1 MRFVIASLAFT
12 LSASAAAA
20 ETCGNTADGFK
31 PFIQQMKQEA
41 AAAGVSKRSIAVLDT
56 VTYDNAIIKRDRGQS
71 IFSDSFLTFQKKM
84 ISAGRLAR
92 AKSQIEKYQ
101 DVFDRVQKQYGVPPA
116 VIAAFW
122 ALETDFGAVTGDF
135 PTIQSIATLAW
146 DCRRPEKFRPQL
158 IASLQLLDKG
168 DLTLAEFKGAWA
180 GEIGQTQFMAYDYNE
195 SAVDYDGDGKRDL
208 RNSVPDVIAS
218 TANLLR
224 KHGWE
229 PNQPWIQEVKVPA
242 QLPWKEADIAI
253 KHPRS
258 QWAKW
263 GVTAVSGNPIKADT
277 MEASLL
283 LPMGR
288 NGPAFL
294 AYHNFTKAYLKWN
307 ESLVYSLTA
316 AYLATRIAGAPPVS
330 PGRAPVNHPSYE
342 KIVELQTK
350 LEGLGYDVGKLDGK
364 IGKGTRLAVKDQ
376 QIKLNL
382 PADSYPSVE
391 VIAAILKS
399 NVHGHL
405 PPDATQPDSDM
416 DQDQEAQQQ
425 PVQQPVQKPKP
436 LKPAK
441 QAVQPEPPQEPEQLE
456 TSDGS
461 TLPDLPA
468 EGPVPSKKTKKK
480 AVILPESADQGTSEG
495 DSLY

>member
-1 MRFVIASLAFT
+1 MRIALASLAFALT
-12 LSASAAAA
+12 ASAAVAQ
-20 ETCGNTADGFK
+20 TCGDTGAGFK
-31 PFIQQMKQEA
+31 PFVEEMKKEA
-41 AAAGVSKRSIAVLDT
+41 AAAGVSKSSIAVLDA
-56 VTYDNAIIKRDRGQS
+56 VSYDTAIIKRDRGQS

-84 ISAGRLAR
+84 ISAGRLNR
-92 AKSQIEKYQ
+92 AKAQIEKHQ
-101 DVFDRVQKQYGVPPA
+101 AVFDKVQKQYGVPPA

-158 IASLQLLDKG
+158 IAALQLLDKG

-195 SAVDYDGDGKRDL
+195 SAIDYDGDGKRDL
-208 RNSVPDVIAS
+208 RNSVPDVLAS

-224 KHGWE
+224 KHGWKG
-229 PNQPWIQEVKVPA
+229 NQPWLQEVKVPA
-242 QLPWKEADIAI
+242 ELPWKEADIAI
-253 KHPRS
+253 KHSRS

-263 GVTAVSGNPIKADT
+263 GVTAVSGNPIKADA

-294 AYHNFTKAYLKWN
+294 AYHNFTTAYLKWN

-330 PGRAPVNHPSYE
+330 PGREAVNHPSYE
-342 KIVELQTK
+342 QIVALQTK
-350 LEGLGYDVGKLDGK
+350 LQSLGYDVGKLDGK

-376 QIKLNL
+376 QIKLKL

-391 VIAAILKS
+391 VISLILKS
-399 NVHGHL
+399 KVHGHL
-405 PPDATQPDSDM
+405 PADATQPDDGVEQIT
-416 DQDQEAQQQ
+416 DQSSN
-425 PVQQPVQKPKP
+425 PV
-436 LKPAK
+436 
-441 QAVQPEPPQEPEQLE
+441 
-456 TSDGS
+456 
-461 TLPDLPA
+461 PDLPA
-468 EGPVPSKKTKKK
+468 EGPIPAPPKKQKKK
-480 AVILPESADQGTSEG
+480 AVILPESADEGASEG
-495 DSLY
+495 NSLY

>member
-1 MRFVIASLAFT
+1 MRIAFASLAFALT
-12 LSASAAAA
+12 ATAAVAQ
-20 ETCGNTADGFK
+20 TCGNTSDGFG
-31 PFIQQMKQEA
+31 PFIQEMKREA

-56 VTYDNAIIKRDRGQS
+56 VSYDNAIIKRDRGQS

-84 ISAGRLAR
+84 ISAGRLNR
-92 AKSQIEKYQ
+92 AKSQIEKHQ
-101 DVFDRVQKQYGVPPA
+101 AVFDKVQKQYGVPPA

-158 IASLQLLDKG
+158 LAALQLLDKG

-208 RNSVPDVIAS
+208 RNSVPDVLAS

-224 KHGWE
+224 KHGWQ
-229 PNQPWIQEVKVPA
+229 PNQPWLQEVKVPVE
-242 QLPWKEADIAI
+242 LPWKEADIAI
-253 KHPRS
+253 KHSRS

-294 AYHNFTKAYLKWN
+294 AYHNFTTSYLKWN

-330 PGRAPVNHPSYE
+330 PGRGTVNHPSYE
-342 KIVELQTK
+342 QIVELQTK
-350 LEGLGYDVGKLDGK
+350 LQGLGYDVGKLDGK
-364 IGKGTRLAVKDQ
+364 IGKGTRMAVKDQ
-376 QIKLNL
+376 QLKLKL
-382 PADSYPSVE
+382 PPDSYPSVE

-399 NVHGHL
+399 KVHGHL
-405 PPDATQPDSDM
+405 PPEATESDAGVEQITD
-416 DQDQEAQQQ
+416 EATG
-425 PVQQPVQKPKP
+425 
-436 LKPAK
+436 
-441 QAVQPEPPQEPEQLE
+441 EP
-456 TSDGS
+456 
-461 TLPDLPA
+461 LPDLPA
-468 EGPVPSKKTKKK
+468 EGPIPKKQKKK
-480 AVILPESADQGTSEG
+480 AVILPESADQGDNEG
-495 DSLY
+495 NSLY

>member
-1 MRFVIASLAFT
+1 M
-12 LSASAAAA
+12 
-20 ETCGNTADGFK
+20 
-31 PFIQQMKQEA
+31 
-41 AAAGVSKRSIAVLDT
+41 
-56 VTYDNAIIKRDRGQS
+56 
-71 IFSDSFLTFQKKM
+71 
-84 ISAGRLAR
+84 
-92 AKSQIEKYQ
+92 
-101 DVFDRVQKQYGVPPA
+101 PA
-116 VIAAFW
+116 
-122 ALETDFGAVTGDF
+122 
-135 PTIQSIATLAW
+135 
-146 DCRRPEKFRPQL
+146 PEKFRPQL

-224 KHGWE
+224 KHGWQ
-229 PNQPWIQEVKVPA
+229 PNQPWLQEVKVPA

-258 QWAKW
+258 QWAEW
-263 GVTAVSGNPIKADT
+263 GVTAVSGNPIKADG

-294 AYHNFTKAYLKWN
+294 AYHNFTTAYLKWN

-316 AYLATRIAGAPPVS
+316 AYLATRIADAPPVS

-342 KIVELQTK
+342 QIVALQTK
-350 LEGLGYDVGKLDGK
+350 LQGLGYDVGKLDGK

-376 QIKLNL
+376 QIKLKL

-391 VIAAILKS
+391 VINAILKS
-399 NVHGHL
+399 NIHGHL
-405 PPDATQPDSDM
+405 PPGAMTPDSETD
-416 DQDQEAQQQ
+416 DAAEQ
-425 PVQQPVQKPKP
+425 QQPVQKPVQQPAQKP
-436 LKPAK
+436 LRK
-441 QAVQPEPPQEPEQLE
+441 QAQQPAAEPDQNADQNPDYDGDQEPAQLKA
-456 TSDGS
+456 SDGRVV
-461 TLPDLPA
+461 PDLPA
-468 EGPVPSKKTKKK
+468 EGPVPSKTNKQKKK
-480 AVILPESADQGTSEG
+480 AVILPESADQGDVG